1 MFLVSISLLSCLM
14 GAKILSSILLI
25 ITAISSFNYLL
36 SMTLGISSNSFSLLY
51 FSKALNRAP
60 LFLKVIFSLI
70 SLAFMK
76 TLIDYAR
83 SSFIWAK
90 RFYNS
95 ILFVIFT
102 RFSSFFNCAL
112 IFLTFFRISNGSLL
126 LKAIAIFSNF
136 LRELSMMSSR
146 PSYWSTSFPS

>member
-1 MFLVSISLLSCLM
+1 M
-14 GAKILSSILLI
+14 GAKIRSSILLI
-25 ITAISSFNYLL
+25 IFLISCFNSSL

-51 FSKALNRAP
+51 FSKALNKAP
-60 LFLKVIFSLI
+60 LVLKVIFSLI

-76 TLIDYAR
+76 VLIDSAR
-83 SSFIWAK
+83 SSFMLVK
-90 RFYNS
+90 RVSSS

-102 RFSSFFNCAL
+102 RFSSFLSCAL
-112 IFLTFFRISNGSLL
+112 IFLTFLRISDGSLL